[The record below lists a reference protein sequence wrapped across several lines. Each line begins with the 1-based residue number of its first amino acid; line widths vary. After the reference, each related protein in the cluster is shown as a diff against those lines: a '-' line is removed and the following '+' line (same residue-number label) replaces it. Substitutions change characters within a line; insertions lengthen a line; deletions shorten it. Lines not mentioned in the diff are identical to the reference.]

1 MKQLDTNKSQ
11 LKAAKPSSSQ
21 KPLNDK
27 QPTSSQKQ
35 PISSQKQPTSSQ
47 KQPTSSQKQPTSS
60 QNQPKTYQ
68 TSSQTPTSH
77 SPNQTPKTPPF
88 ISTPAAAHSS
98 FSLCSS
104 VEKSPILIASATKKR
119 RRDDEN
125 LSVRKSLN
133 FSTVNVGDTFDKLET
148 ILTSVMRVLNL
159 T

>member
-11 LKAAKPSSSQ
+11 LKATKPSSSQ

-35 PISSQKQPTSSQ
+35 PISSQKQP
-47 KQPTSSQKQPTSS
+47 
-60 QNQPKTYQ
+60 
-68 TSSQTPTSH
+68 SSQTPTSH

-98 FSLCSS
+98 FSICSS

-133 FSTVNVGDTFDKLET
+133 FLQ
-148 ILTSVMRVLNL
+148 LMSVTHLISWKQY
-159 T
+159 

>member
-11 LKAAKPSSSQ
+11 LKATKPSSSQ

-35 PISSQKQPTSSQ
+35 PISSQ

-98 FSLCSS
+98 FSICSS

-133 FSTVNVGDTFDKLET
+133 FLQ
-148 ILTSVMRVLNL
+148 LMSVTHLISWKQY
-159 T
+159 

>member
-11 LKAAKPSSSQ
+11 LKATKPSSSQ

-35 PISSQKQPTSSQ
+35 PISSQKQP
-47 KQPTSSQKQPTSS
+47 
-60 QNQPKTYQ
+60 
-68 TSSQTPTSH
+68 SSQTPTSH

-98 FSLCSS
+98 FSICSS
-104 VEKSPILIASATKKR
+104 VEKSPILIASATKR
-119 RRDDEN
+119 SRDDEN
-125 LSVRKSLN
+125 LSVRRSLN

>member
-11 LKAAKPSSSQ
+11 LKATKPSSSQ

-35 PISSQKQPTSSQ
+35 PISSQKQP
-47 KQPTSSQKQPTSS
+47 
-60 QNQPKTYQ
+60 
-68 TSSQTPTSH
+68 SSQTPTIH

-98 FSLCSS
+98 FSICSS

-133 FSTVNVGDTFDKLET
+133 FLQ
-148 ILTSVMRVLNL
+148 LMSVTHLISWKQY
-159 T
+159 